1 LFFEGGNH
9 FRGCCAGTVICNDD
23 IKVRMGL
30 LFVSPQYFL
39 EPLRLIVCAD
49 DNRDM
54 HKVINCFRKPDS
66 TKLVV
71 TGKVFQMEP
80 VIEILWIGEPSC
92 NDVKELPCN
101 IRLLPVV
108 LLSNAGLSNGKKI
121 VA

>member
-1 LFFEGGNH
+1 
-9 FRGCCAGTVICNDD
+9 
-23 IKVRMGL
+23 
-30 LFVSPQYFL
+30 
-39 EPLRLIVCAD
+39 
-49 DNRDM
+49 M